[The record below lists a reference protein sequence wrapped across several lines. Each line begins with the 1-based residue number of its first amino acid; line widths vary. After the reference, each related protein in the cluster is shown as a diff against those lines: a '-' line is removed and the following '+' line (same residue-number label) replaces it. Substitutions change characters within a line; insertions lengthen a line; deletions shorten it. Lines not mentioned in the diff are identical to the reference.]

1 MLESLGKSLDPVFM
15 AWPDAKVQLA
25 TVFGRKK
32 KKKHEETKRQKKCL
46 GAESVCLPFRVAFS
60 GGCCCKGPP
69 VGISQLRAASRGLPS
84 VKDALTGPWCHRG
97 KKSVV
102 QNL

>member
-32 KKKHEETKRQKKCL
+32 KKKTRGNKKTK
-46 GAESVCLPFRVAFS
+46 EVF
-60 GGCCCKGPP
+60 GG
-69 VGISQLRAASRGLPS
+69 
-84 VKDALTGPWCHRG
+84 
-97 KKSVV
+97 
-102 QNL
+102 

>member
-32 KKKHEETKRQKKCL
+32 KKKKPRGNKKTK
-46 GAESVCLPFRVAFS
+46 EVF
-60 GGCCCKGPP
+60 GG
-69 VGISQLRAASRGLPS
+69 
-84 VKDALTGPWCHRG
+84 
-97 KKSVV
+97 
-102 QNL
+102 

>member
-32 KKKHEETKRQKKCL
+32 KKNTRKQKDKRSVWGL
-46 GAESVCLPFRVAFS
+46 RVSVCLS
-60 GGCCCKGPP
+60 G
-69 VGISQLRAASRGLPS
+69 
-84 VKDALTGPWCHRG
+84 
-97 KKSVV
+97 
-102 QNL
+102 